1 MRSCPPATTGWHVKP
16 PVALARRMLGILEH
30 RRRFHTASAGCSR
43 SDGSFGVAPR
53 SLSPAHRGQ
62 SVVTDENAAQKS
74 PNESA
79 TCSYDGPSSPDRSL
93 LQRTTCVSPEP
104 QSKHR
109 ASLFASTANGRS
121 ASRRFSKAD
130 QKTLAEARSELDAVE
145 RCSASPAT
153 TSPVRAG
160 RPSHRGRYARGGR
173 HPLRPDLAPR
183 GLRAAPGVGSL
194 CRTRRPVG
202 AGRGEKGP

>member
-1 MRSCPPATTGWHVKP
+1 M
-16 PVALARRMLGILEH
+16 
-30 RRRFHTASAGCSR
+30 AGCSR
-43 SDGSFGVAPR
+43 SGGSFGVAPR

-93 LQRTTCVSPEP
+93 LQRTTCASPEP

-121 ASRRFSKAD
+121 APRRFSKAD
-130 QKTLAEARSELDAVE
+130 QKRLAEARSELAAVKRALHRLPRRHRSVLAALRIEDATREEV
-145 RCSASPAT
+145 AT
-153 TSPVRAG
+153 RFDLTLRRVDTVLRQALDHCAELAG
-160 RPSHRGRYARGGR
+160 RSVQGGVRRGRNA
-173 HPLRPDLAPR
+173 DAT
-183 GLRAAPGVGSL
+183 RASSAAI
-194 CRTRRPVG
+194 R
-202 AGRGEKGP
+202 